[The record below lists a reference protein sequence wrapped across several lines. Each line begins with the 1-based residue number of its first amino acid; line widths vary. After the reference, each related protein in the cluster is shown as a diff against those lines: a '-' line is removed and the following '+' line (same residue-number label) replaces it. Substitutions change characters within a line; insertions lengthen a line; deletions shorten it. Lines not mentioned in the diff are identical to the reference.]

1 MDAHRPTIVLK
12 LTAFDPIVHI
22 AETLSPTGHRRWHL
36 ECAGCR
42 KAMQQVLEPEKRVHG
57 GLIHARAVPARCL
70 SSIDQTS
77 AIDTVA
83 QPNKQCK
90 QPPYHVHSKLP
101 APSSRLPSDPI
112 RLAPIHPGALFP
124 SSRIPASCRPHDR
137 SGQPAASEDQERPLS
152 GPWQHVTGPLGAP
165 KLNLI
170 SRPAH
175 YASSCLSII

>member
-90 QPPYHVHSKLP
+90 QPPYHVHSKLT
-101 APSSRLPSDPI
+101 APSSQLQTSIRSDSTRANSP
-112 RLAPIHPGALFP
+112 R
-124 SSRIPASCRPHDR
+124 
-137 SGQPAASEDQERPLS
+137 RPL
-152 GPWQHVTGPLGAP
+152 PVVAHPCLVQTA
-165 KLNLI
+165 
-170 SRPAH
+170 RPQWPAG
-175 YASSCLSII
+175 CQ